1 MPVATAVSA
10 TGLRRFPDACAPSNT
25 DLSMTDRLRQQLQ
38 ASLGSGLVLGRELGT
53 GGMSR
58 VFLVSDSALRREL
71 VVKLLPPE
79 LTGDLSLDRFQREI
93 RLAAR
98 LQHPHIVPLL
108 NTGDAAGVPWFTMPY
123 IEGSS
128 LRERLSRDGEL
139 PVGEAV
145 RLLREIAS
153 ALAYAHG
160 KGIVHRDLKPENVL
174 LTGGIALLADFGVA
188 KAVIEATT
196 VGSRPITAAGLA
208 VGTPAYMSP
217 EQISAD
223 PSLDAR
229 SDIYAFGVLAYE
241 ILSGTAPFNARTTQA
256 LLAAHLVETPES
268 IAVRRPAVPPQ
279 LAVLVMRCLEKRP
292 SDRPQDVNEVMTALD
307 ALTTPSAVTASS
319 APRTRANSRNRRIA
333 VSLASVAAIAA
344 VWFGVRNAARGA
356 AVPSTRVL
364 ITPFENLTGDERF
377 EFIGRVAADR
387 LARRVAQVGSNDVV
401 PSTTVMLALHDTT
414 GDRARQLQRLSV
426 ATNAGLIV
434 SGSVVLRGDSLM
446 VQSQVTDAKT
456 GATVVTLDPA
466 SGPTSDPVA
475 AVDALGDRLL
485 GALGR
490 RADLQV
496 LPEGFRAPKYTA
508 YREFATGFELF
519 TRHDDNRGS
528 RPFFERAIAIDSSYA
543 QAYFLL
549 ARQYMRA
556 GEFGRADSLLT
567 RFERLPGVLSATER
581 IQLAFYRAELTG
593 DLAGRLR
600 NAELLVAVDSAG
612 VSQWQ
617 VGRVAVDLLRPAYA
631 LRVLQSAESTFALIG
646 GFSTRNHVAML
657 GEAQH
662 LLGDFGKERQLF
674 VERGSVFASD
684 IVVRGRLIRAYA
696 GLRQP
701 SAALAMADSMM
712 LGRVDTTG
720 AAASHLVR
728 GAMEFAAHGDAQT
741 AQQLLTRASRWY
753 QARSGPAGNY
763 VSSLDA
769 AVTMLLTND
778 LDGATIRLQ
787 SLARDTTRIDALGW
801 SALAHVARGN
811 RADAESIATSLT
823 KLRRPWLFGTNTYWR
838 AAISGALGN
847 RDLAVQL
854 LEQAHREGVPMHSW
868 HYAAELAPLRGFAPF
883 DALLRPRP

>member
-1 MPVATAVSA
+1 
-10 TGLRRFPDACAPSNT
+10 
-25 DLSMTDRLRQQLQ
+25 MTDRLRQQLQ
-38 ASLGSGLVLGRELGT
+38 ASLGSGLVLGRELGN

-58 VFLVSDSALRREL
+58 VFLVNDPALRREL

-98 LQHPHIVPLL
+98 LQHPHIVPLIS
-108 NTGDAAGVPWFTMPY
+108 TGDADGLPWFTMPY
-123 IEGSS
+123 IEGAT

-153 ALAYAHG
+153 ALAFAHG

-196 VGSRPITAAGLA
+196 VGSRPVTAAGLA

-223 PSLDAR
+223 PSIDAR
-229 SDIYAFGVLAYE
+229 SDLYAFGVLAFE
-241 ILSGTAPFNARTTQA
+241 MLSGTAPFSARTTQA
-256 LLAAHLVETPES
+256 LLAAHLVEMPES
-268 IAVRRPAVPPQ
+268 LAVRRPAVPAP
-279 LAVLVMRCLEKRP
+279 LAALVMRCLEKRP
-292 SDRPQDVNEVMTALD
+292 SDRPQDAREVVSALD
-307 ALTTPSAVTASS
+307 ALTTPGAGAAPMRSRTISRSRRLAVGM
-319 APRTRANSRNRRIA
+319 
-333 VSLASVAAIAA
+333 ASVAAVVA
-344 VWFGVRNAARGA
+344 VWFGVQYRSRYASA
-356 AVPSTRVL
+356 PSTRVL

-377 EFIGRVAADR
+377 AYIGRVAADR

-434 SGSVVLRGDSLM
+434 SGSVVLRGDSLV
-446 VQSQVTDAKT
+446 VQSQVSEARS
-456 GATVVTLDPA
+456 GATVITLDPFA
-466 SGPTSDPVA
+466 GPTSDPVA
-475 AVDALGDRLL
+475 AIDALGDRLL

-490 RADLQV
+490 RSDLKV
-496 LPEGFRAPKYTA
+496 LPEGFRAPKYAA
-508 YREFATGFELF
+508 YREFAAGFELF
-519 TRHDDNRGS
+519 SRTGDNQGS
-528 RPFFERAIAIDSSYA
+528 RPHFERAIAIDSTYA

-567 RFERLPGVLSATER
+567 QAERMSGMLSATER
-581 IQLAFYRAELTG
+581 VQLAFYRADLTG

-612 VSQWQ
+612 VSLFQ

-631 LRVLQSAESTFALIG
+631 RRMLQSAESTFALIG
-646 GFSTRNHVAML
+646 GYSTRLHIENLA
-657 GEAQH
+657 EAQH
-662 LLGDFGKERQLF
+662 LLGDFGNERKLF
-674 VERGSVFASD
+674 AERGGAFASD
-684 IVVRGRLIRAYA
+684 VVLRGRLIRAYA
-696 GLRQP
+696 GLRQ
-701 SAALAMADSMM
+701 SAPALAIADSMM
-712 LGRVDTTG
+712 LGSADSVG
-720 AAASHLVR
+720 ATASHLLR
-728 GAMEFAAHGDAQT
+728 GAMEFAAHGDEQT
-741 AQQLLTRASRWY
+741 AKQLLARASRWNK
-753 QARSGPAGNY
+753 AHRTAAADNGA
-763 VSSLDA
+763 SLDA
-769 AVTMLLTND
+769 AVVMLLTND
-778 LDGATIRLQ
+778 LEGASAALQ
-787 SLARDTTRIDALGW
+787 SLTRDSTRIDALGW
-801 SALAHVARGN
+801 TALLHVARGN
-811 RADAESIATSLT
+811 RAAAEAIGTSLVRM
-823 KLRRPWLFGTNTYWR
+823 RRPWLFGTNTYWR

-847 RDLAVQL
+847 RDLAAQL
-854 LEQAHREGVPMHSW
+854 LQQAHREGVPMHTW
-868 HYAAELAPLRGFAPF
+868 HYAAELASLRGFAPF